1 VTISLNTA
9 TVMKQAVT
17 LSAMSSILAGTLSM
31 DPTTISK
38 GIAVVQTF
46 TITGLTTSHK
56 VIITPAAQMPDKDY
70 FIKGA
75 WASATNTLSVEI
87 YNGSNGNIDAAAFN
101 VSYIAFV

>member
-1 VTISLNTA
+1 MKEAVSL
-9 TVMKQAVT
+9 V
-17 LSAMSSILAGTLSM
+17 AMTSILAGTLAM
-31 DPTTISK
+31 NPTTINK
-38 GIAVVQTF
+38 GVVATQTF

-56 VIITPAAQMPDKDY
+56 VIITPAAAMPDKDY

-87 YNGSNGNIDAAAFN
+87 YNASGGNIDAASIN